1 MQRGLKILVAVLF
14 LTVSLVSMG
23 RPIAPSEGS
32 EWVVLNVDG
41 DVSFPTVDDR
51 RVWNPHA
58 CGFTQD
64 AMWDFSFGESVAIAL
79 RTVSG
84 EGGHVAAGMWWTSG
98 FVDGEKI
105 PLEDTR
111 IQVDFDVRV
120 SRFEYEAPDD
130 WLRIALACAVQR
142 GSGDVVYTELDV
154 LDSPTTQQH
163 PRGTIRWGGDV
174 LYQFGDVVEFKVDQ
188 LPLAAW
194 RHYQLDVTDYIDR
207 AWQIRAGDRLESVY
221 LVVESDR
228 TAVDVLVA
236 VDNLWIKR
244 AV

>member
-1 MQRGLKILVAVLF
+1 MQSGLKIVVAVLF
-14 LTVSLVSMG
+14 LAVTLLSVG
-23 RPIAPSEGS
+23 RQITPSEGS
-32 EWVVLNVDG
+32 GWVVLNVDG
-41 DVSFPTVDDR
+41 DVSFPAVDDR

-58 CGFTQD
+58 CGFTE
-64 AMWDFSFGESVAIAL
+64 AVVWNLSFGESVAMAL

-98 FVDGEKI
+98 FVDGVKI
-105 PLEDTR
+105 PLVDTR

-120 SRFEYEAPDD
+120 SRFEYEAPGD

-154 LDSPTTQQH
+154 LDSPETQRH
-163 PRGTIRWGGDV
+163 PQGNTRWGGDV
-174 LYQFGDVVEFKVDQ
+174 IYQFGDVVEFKVDA
-188 LPLAAW
+188 LPLAVW
-194 RHYQLDVTDYIDR
+194 RHYQLDLTGYIDR

-228 TAVDVLVA
+228 TPVDVLVE

>member
-1 MQRGLKILVAVLF
+1 MQSGLKIVVVVLF
-14 LTVSLVSMG
+14 LTFSLLNVG
-23 RPIAPSEGS
+23 RQIAPSEGS
-32 EWVVLNVDG
+32 EWAVLNVDG
-41 DVSFPTVDDR
+41 DVSFPAVDDR
-51 RVWNPHA
+51 RVWNPHI

-64 AMWDFSFGESVAIAL
+64 AVWNVSFGESVAITL

-84 EGGHVAAGMWWTSG
+84 EGGHVAAGMWWTAG

-105 PLEDTR
+105 PLADTQ

-120 SRFEYEAPDD
+120 SRFAYDAPGD

-154 LDSPTTQQH
+154 LDSPETQLH
-163 PRGTIRWGGDV
+163 PRGTIPWGGDV
-174 LYQFGDVVEFKVDQ
+174 IYQFGDVVEFKVDE
-188 LPLAAW
+188 LPLVVW
-194 RHYQLDVTDYIDR
+194 RHYQLDITGYIDR

-228 TAVDVLVA
+228 TPVDVLVE